1 MNKVIVLVLA
11 FSVIY
16 AVFSGNIVEVSNAAV
31 NTAAEAIE
39 LTIFLSG
46 GLMFWSGVMNLM
58 KKGGITK
65 IISKLLSP
73 LLKIVFKGLDS
84 SSNAMKA
91 ICMNISANFLGLGN
105 AATPFGIEAMSELK
119 KLNNKKDA
127 EDYMVYFIVLNSASI
142 QIIPTTLIL
151 LRSRYNSANPI
162 EILPPSVLTS
172 LISLFVGL
180 FFAVLISKLRRKK

>member
-65 IISKLLSP
+65 IILIARFII
-73 LLKIVFKGLDS
+73 IVKCWNFVIKRLNKWDS
-84 SSNAMKA
+84 IFMK
-91 ICMNISANFLGLGN
+91 
-105 AATPFGIEAMSELK
+105 
-119 KLNNKKDA
+119 
-127 EDYMVYFIVLNSASI
+127 FI
-142 QIIPTTLIL
+142 T
-151 LRSRYNSANPI
+151 
-162 EILPPSVLTS
+162 
-172 LISLFVGL
+172 F
-180 FFAVLISKLRRKK
+180 